1 MVKRCFGVT
10 AVLLAVLLAAASAAG
25 AQLLQERV
33 TEHTLKNGMKFLL
46 VERHQAPV
54 FSAVIAF
61 KAGGVD
67 EAAGESG
74 LAHLL
79 EHMAF
84 KGTQVIG
91 TKNYRRE
98 KRLLEKMDSIAVELA
113 RLEAAG
119 RPEDAERISKLR
131 AQLQKAQQEA
141 AAYVVPNELDRIYSV
156 NGAEDLNAWTS
167 KDMTAYVVS
176 LPSNKFELWALIESQ
191 RMATPVL
198 REFYAERDVVCE
210 ERLQSVENS
219 PFGKLYEVLIATAFA
234 AHPYRTPTGGW
245 MSDLRTLTRPQAERF
260 RRTYYVPGNAVA
272 ALVGDFRTEDAV
284 PILEKYFGAIPPG
297 PPPPPVVTKEDEQ
310 SGEKRVKVEFAAQPH
325 LIIAYHKPTLP
336 SDDDFV
342 FDVLNAVL
350 TEGRTSRL
358 YSALVKKN
366 IALSVSSWTSEPGA
380 RYPNLFLISAVP
392 MHPHSVEDL
401 ERAIYAELERLKNEL
416 ISNDELEKAKSLL
429 TAEFLRGLQTNMDLA
444 EKLAYY
450 QTVAGDWRYILRWEE
465 RIRGI
470 TAQDIQRVARRYLVE
485 RNRVVAAVV
494 PPSGKEEGVPAERA
508 AGGAEQ

>member
-1 MVKRCFGVT
+1 LIRRLVWVA
-10 AVLLAVLLAAASAAG
+10 AVLLVVFWGGAPGAG

-61 KAGGVD
+61 RAGGVD

-91 TKNYRRE
+91 TKNYRKE
-98 KRLLEKMDSIAVELA
+98 KRLLEKIDSIAVELA
-113 RLEAAG
+113 RLEASG

-131 AQLQKAQQEA
+131 EQLQKAQQEA

-176 LPSNKFELWALIESQ
+176 LPSNKLELWALIESQ
-191 RMATPVL
+191 RMATPVF
-198 REFYAERDVVCE
+198 REFYAEKDVVCE
-210 ERLQSVENS
+210 ERLQSVENN

-272 ALVGDFRTEDAV
+272 ALVGDFRTEDV
-284 PILEKYFGAIPPG
+284 IPVLEKYFGAIPPG
-297 PPPPPVVTKEDEQ
+297 PPPPPVATKEEAQ

-325 LIIAYHKPTLP
+325 LLIAYHKPTLP
-336 SDDDFV
+336 DDDDFV

-366 IALSVSSWTSEPGA
+366 IALNVSSWTSEPGA

-401 ERAIYAELERLKNEL
+401 EKAIYAELEKLKNEPVP
-416 ISNDELEKAKSLL
+416 DEELEKAKSLL

-465 RIRGI
+465 RIRKI
-470 TAQDIQRVARRYLVE
+470 SAQDIQRVARKYLVE

-494 PPSGKEEGVPAERA
+494 PPSGKEETSAEQS